1 MPSLKKIDRTSAPT
15 AQPRRTKKHAALRRI
30 WTINPMFVKAP
41 GTCDSL
47 ALLHR
52 NATGVCQ
59 DIDDIGA
66 VDLVQ
71 AFHWQALNRAKKL

>member
-1 MPSLKKIDRTSAPT
+1 
-15 AQPRRTKKHAALRRI
+15 
-30 WTINPMFVKAP
+30 MFVKAP
-41 GTCDSL
+41 GTCDCL